1 MSNLS
6 TKLNVRTSS
15 QRAIGVFTVTLLLIE
30 FLDELTFGIE
40 GAVLPTIRT
49 ELGLSYEQIGLL
61 LSLPRLAGNIVEPA
75 LGILGD
81 VWKRKVIVIGGG
93 LMFALA
99 ILLTG
104 LSQTFVALLI
114 AFVVF
119 NPASGAFVN
128 LSQAT
133 LMDLNP
139 ARHEQM
145 MARWTLAGSL
155 GVVSGPLLISGA
167 LALNLGW
174 RGVYL
179 SLALVTL
186 ALVWGVWRQ
195 PDLNARASNGA
206 AGFREGLRSAWR
218 AVRDRNVIRWL
229 ALLESADLMLDVLLG
244 FIALYFVDVV
254 GVSEIE
260 AGIAVAVWSAAS
272 LVGDALIIPL
282 LERVRGLAY
291 LRRSAA
297 IELALYVA
305 LLLVP
310 GVTAKYVLL
319 ALLALGNSGWY
330 AILKGRLYSAMPGQS
345 GTSMAVSSATGIIGG
360 LIPWG
365 LGLVAQNFGLPVAMC
380 LLALGPISLLI
391 GLPRD
396 EHRAAS
402 EMEHTHFG

>member
-6 TKLNVRTSS
+6 AKLNFRESS
-15 QRAIGVFTVTLLLIE
+15 HRAVWAFTVTLLLIE
-30 FLDELTFGIE
+30 FLDELTFGVE

-61 LSLPRLAGNIVEPA
+61 LSLPRLVGNIVEPA

-81 VWKRKVIVIGGG
+81 VWKRKVIVVGGG

-99 ILLTG
+99 VLLTG

-114 AFVVF
+114 AFALF
-119 NPASGAFVN
+119 NPSSGAFVS

-139 ARHEQM
+139 ARREQM

-155 GVVSGPLLISGA
+155 GVVSGPLLVSGA

-174 RGVYL
+174 RGLYL
-179 SLALVTL
+179 SLAIVTL

-195 PDLNARASNGA
+195 PDLNGRSSNSA
-206 AGFREGLRSAWR
+206 AGFRKGLRSAWR
-218 AVRDRNVIRWL
+218 AVRDRNIIRWL

-272 LVGDALIIPL
+272 LIGDALIIPL
-282 LERVRGLAY
+282 LERVRSLTY
-291 LRRSAA
+291 LRRSAV

-310 GVTAKYVLL
+310 DVTAKYVLL

-365 LGLVAQNFGLPVAMC
+365 LGLVAQSFGLPVAMS

-391 GLPRD
+391 GLPRV
-396 EHRAAS
+396 ERRA
-402 EMEHTHFG
+402 